1 MILSIIL
8 NFIVKTFR
16 LEAAEEI
23 LYQWLNLIKNE
34 KLNELK
40 NNQSTQKERDNIRNI
55 INQIDFIVPTIEKRV
70 YKNRIKKNLVESSSN
85 KEDSFEE
92 YKEGDILQIDDL
104 HHLKEKHAF
113 ENNIKFS
120 KLQAN
125 INYNRENDKNFQ
137 WEQNLDEKNNF
148 CEEILYKNSLP
159 HIIELSK
166 LFEDFENIDSGNEV
180 QDPSRTILYPSD
192 VALMMMVKMWSDRGS
207 WASCLSVC
215 NSMLIRQKNVLHG
228 DENQVEELSSNK
240 LFSTGKIAEAFE
252 LYNKNVK
259 SSLSVCYRHTL
270 RTLCNNNQYNIA
282 LLLTNQ
288 IREKNIII
296 TPSSLALILS
306 MFKINENFKADF
318 DNEKVNLLDFQ
329 DEIIDTILI
338 AIKFEK
344 MNYLY
349 SYSKERSQTLLEIE
363 NRNESETAE
372 EIALGEECSSD
383 CREGYLSSNQRNEI
397 EIDQSSSSAL
407 ISVNVKLLC
416 ERGNYYIF

>member
-1 MILSIIL
+1 
-8 NFIVKTFR
+8 
-16 LEAAEEI
+16 
-23 LYQWLNLIKNE
+23 
-34 KLNELK
+34 
-40 NNQSTQKERDNIRNI
+40 
-55 INQIDFIVPTIEKRV
+55 
-70 YKNRIKKNLVESSSN
+70 
-85 KEDSFEE
+85 
-92 YKEGDILQIDDL
+92 
-104 HHLKEKHAF
+104 
-113 ENNIKFS
+113 
-120 KLQAN
+120 
-125 INYNRENDKNFQ
+125 
-137 WEQNLDEKNNF
+137 
-148 CEEILYKNSLP
+148 
-159 HIIELSK
+159 
-166 LFEDFENIDSGNEV
+166 
-180 QDPSRTILYPSD
+180 
-192 VALMMMVKMWSDRGS
+192 MMMVKMWSDRGS

-215 NSMLIRQKNVLHG
+215 NSMLIRQKNVLHE
-228 DENQVEELSSNK
+228 DENQVEEPSLNK
-240 LFSTGKIAEAFE
+240 LFSTGNVAEAFE

-363 NRNESETAE
+363 NRNECETAE